1 MFRIGFF
8 LFMAVV
14 LPLSAF
20 AQTATQVAERRA
32 ALERDLVA
40 LEAEI
45 AVQQQLLDAKRTE
58 RVSLERDVA
67 ILDAQIEKAR
77 LQIRAR
83 TLAIEKLSG
92 EIGTKR
98 QVIGALGEKLE
109 RERQSLA
116 QILRRTNEIDEVS
129 VVEVAFGTRNVSA
142 FFEDLDAFTSVK
154 AALSDSFDEIETTR
168 VVTEEEKAALE
179 TRHAEEVELR
189 TLQELEKRKIETQEA
204 EKQRILNATKGQ
216 EAAYQK
222 LVSDKEKTAAQIR
235 AELFTLR
242 DSAAIP
248 FGTALDLAEK
258 AERAT
263 GVRAALT
270 LAVLK
275 QETRLG
281 EYIGT
286 GTWIPDMHPTR
297 DRPVFVYI
305 MKTLGLDPDRMPVSK
320 KPSYGWGGAMG
331 PSQFIPSTWVCYGG
345 FVNTNTNGCSNKPQ
359 SMSWNG
365 FWQGPWEYVV
375 AKDRIR
381 KLIGGN
387 DPSNPW
393 TNEDAF
399 MATALLMSDNGADKK
414 TRAAERLAALRY
426 FAGWNNAEKS
436 AYAFYGDAVM
446 EFADFFQKQIDI
458 LGS

>member
-1 MFRIGFF
+1 MFRTGFF
-8 LFMAVV
+8 LFAAVFLPV
-14 LPLSAF
+14 LAL
-20 AQTATQVAERRA
+20 AQTATQVADRRA
-32 ALERDLVA
+32 GLERDLAA

-45 AVQQQLLDAKRTE
+45 AVQQQLLDGKRNE
-58 RVSLERDVA
+58 RFSLERDVA

-83 TLAIEKLSG
+83 NLAIERLLG

-98 QVIGALGEKLE
+98 QVIGALGEKLD

-116 QILRRTNEIDEVS
+116 QILRRTNEIDEIS
-129 VVEVAFGTRNVSA
+129 VVEVALGTRNVSA

-154 AALSDSFDEIETTR
+154 EALSDSFDEIETTR
-168 VVTEEEKAALE
+168 VATEEEKTTLE
-179 TRHAEEVELR
+179 TRHADEVELR
-189 TLQELEKRKIETQEA
+189 TLQELEKRKIESQEA
-204 EKQRILNATKGQ
+204 EKKRILTVTKGV

-222 LVSDKEKTAAQIR
+222 LVNEKEKTAAEIR

-248 FGTALDLAEK
+248 FGTALELAEK

-286 GTWIPDMHPTR
+286 GTWTVDMHPTR
-297 DRPVFVYI
+297 DRPVFVYVTR
-305 MKTLGLDPDRMPVSK
+305 TLGLDPDRMPVSK

-345 FVNTNTNGCSNKPQ
+345 LVNTNTGDCANASR
-359 SMSWNG
+359 SLSWDAY
-365 FWQGPWEYVV
+365 WRGPWEYRSD
-375 AKDRIR
+375 KDRIR
-381 KLIGGN
+381 KLTGGS
-387 DPSNPW
+387 DASNPW

-399 MATALLMSDNGADKK
+399 MASAMLLADNGAAKK
-414 TRAAERLAALRY
+414 IRTAERLAALRY
-426 FAGWNNAEKS
+426 FAGWTNAGKS